1 MVTGLKPVL
10 NAKFDD
16 YRILEVD
23 FPSYEKYLPLFDLEG
38 TDASPLTHTFFGKQV
53 MFRDNNN
60 LQSPLLQEY
69 INQVRGIINYHYT
82 KDNIP
87 IQATEYSGGWYI
99 KYEKGG
105 YQNMHT
111 HCRDTGYGAL
121 STTLCFDEFPYPVF
135 VAKVKTKSGRLKQ
148 KEFYDKPGKLRIFN
162 SHDVFHG
169 ALPVYSPRR
178 IIVVD
183 YRYDLLRSP

>member
-1 MVTGLKPVL
+1 MATGLIPHK
-10 NAKFDD
+10 NSHFDD
-16 YRILEVD
+16 YRVLEVD

-38 TDASPLTHTFFGKQV
+38 TDASPQTHTYLGRQV
-53 MFRDNNN
+53 MFKDGNN

-69 INQVRGIINYHYT
+69 IKQVKETVNHHYLQNNIN
-82 KDNIP
+82 IRV
-87 IQATEYSGGWYI
+87 TEYQGGWYI
-99 KYEKGG
+99 KYERGG
-105 YQNMHT
+105 YQSMHV
-111 HCRDTGYGAL
+111 HGYDGHGL
-121 STTLCFDEFPYPVF
+121 ISTTLSFDGFTYPVF

-178 IIVVD
+178 IIVAD
-183 YRYDLLRSP
+183 YRYELLKPM